1 MERQDGKSGN
11 IYLSLSKYFIL
22 EISTYTKAELFNE
35 LYIHHLA
42 SMIINIF
49 AYLISYIPLP
59 FFL

>member
-11 IYLSLSKYFIL
+11 IYLSLNKYFIL
-22 EISTYTKAELFNE
+22 EISTYTKIELLNE
-35 LYIHHLA
+35 LCIHHLA